1 MTLTDRET
9 FIVLFLHAI
18 HSDDNNKAAMIKLEK
33 YSKILGLQ
41 INDNES
47 IELMQELDVIMLDII
62 DLEASHMKHLKRIR
76 DGLKN

>member
-18 HSDDNNKAAMIKLEK
+18 HSQDDNKQAMIKLEK
-33 YSKILGLQ
+33 YSKILGLD

-47 IELMQELDVIMLDII
+47 IQLMQELDVIMLDII
-62 DLEASHMKHLKRIR
+62 DLEASHLKYLQKIR
-76 DGLKN
+76 SNLKN